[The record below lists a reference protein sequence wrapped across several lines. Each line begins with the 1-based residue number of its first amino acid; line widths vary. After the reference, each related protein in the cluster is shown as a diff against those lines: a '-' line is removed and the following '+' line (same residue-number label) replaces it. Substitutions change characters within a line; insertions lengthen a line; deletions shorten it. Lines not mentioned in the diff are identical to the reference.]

1 MKGGTILSQFK
12 KEHVQDIYYLS
23 PMQEGMLFHTLL
35 HPGQGFYIEQISMQV
50 KGSFQKNVLEKSMN
64 VIIGRY
70 DIFRTVFVH
79 EKMKRPVQVV
89 LKERSFQAEEID
101 LSGLSEAEQNERIE
115 DYKRKDKEKG
125 FNLSKDIPMR
135 TAVFKKGQDRY
146 EWVWSYHHILL
157 DGWCF
162 GIVVQE
168 LFEVYQAL
176 RENKPYSLGP
186 VKPYKEYIKW
196 LESQD
201 KQKSLAY
208 WEHHLA
214 GFEGQTTFSEQR
226 KKPEQA
232 GNQPEELLFTL
243 PKEDTEAFT
252 QLAKA
257 HHTTLSTAL
266 QAVWS
271 VLLSRYQRSRDLIFG
286 TVVSGRPADIQ
297 GVEHMV
303 GLFIN
308 VVPKRVTFG
317 AQTTFTKL
325 VADLQKQAL
334 EAEPH
339 QYVPLYDIQ
348 SHIAAPNLI
357 DHIIVFENYPL
368 QEANKQQEEKNLGF
382 TMDDISVFEKSNYD
396 LNLLASPGEEMLL
409 KLAYNRNIFEP
420 SFILQLKEQLLTAI
434 REIIRNPEQ
443 PLADICVVSTKEKER
458 LLHEFNGQV
467 QQKPTG
473 LTIPQWFEQY
483 AEALPEQP
491 AVSAAGRTLTY
502 RELNEQANKVAHLLR
517 KKNVGR
523 GEPVALLFRRSPE
536 MVIALLAVLK
546 AGGAYLPI
554 DPEYPEARIQYMLE
568 DSGAVC
574 MLTQEEL
581 AGQAAS
587 LSFHKNTILIDDPAV
602 SAESGRNLEIAAEPD
617 DLAYIMYTS
626 GTTGKPK
633 GNLTTHANITRVVKE
648 TNYISLSEKDTLLSL
663 SNYAFD
669 GFTFDVYGAL
679 LNGAKLVVADQATI
693 LHIGKLTET
702 IQKENIT
709 VMFVTTALF
718 NLLVDAGTEW
728 MKGIRKVLFGGER
741 SSVSHVKKAFAAM
754 GPDRIIHVYGPTE
767 TTVFAT
773 FYPVNRMEDSAV
785 SIPIGK
791 PINETNAYIL
801 TENNRLQPIGAV
813 GELCL
818 SGTGV
823 SRGYLNRPEL
833 TAEKFAPHPFNSG
846 ETMYRTGDLARWLPD
861 GNIDFIGRI
870 DDQVKIRGHRI
881 ELGEIEEEL
890 LRCQGVKEAV
900 VTAMKGGNGDA
911 ALTAYVVPVQ
921 GAEISNEEVRRQ
933 LARKLPAYMVPAAY
947 ITLEELPLTANGKVN
962 RRLLPEADGRPNSTG
977 HRAPRNATE
986 EKLAV
991 IWSEVLGRQQ
1001 IGIDEN
1007 FFEIGGH
1014 SLKAMAVTSRMLKDL
1029 AIDVPVNVLFEMP
1042 TIEGLAAYIDQGGHA
1057 DDVKKTVFNQEST
1070 RHLFAFPPVLGYGIM
1085 YSKLAAQMPEYKI
1098 HAFDFIESDNR
1109 AVRYAEAI
1117 SGLQPEGPLTL
1128 IGYSAGCGLAFEVA
1142 QALEKNGRKV
1152 EKLLMI
1158 DSYMKN
1164 DVSDLEGRSIETDT
1178 AALMEANKDNEYMK
1192 IKAVANGIAKKMTAY
1207 YSYFVNLVH
1216 QGTVSSEIIL
1226 IKSEQAKPLPAWL
1239 SSWEEGTESS
1249 YDEYQGVGRHD
1260 EMLADGFVKTNA
1272 DLIRQILGER
1282 AAVIGGA

>member
-1 MKGGTILSQFK
+1 M
-12 KEHVQDIYYLS
+12 S

-50 KGSFQKNVLEKSMN
+50 KGSFQKDILEKSMN

-146 EWVWSYHHILL
+146 EWMWSYHHILL

-168 LFEVYQAL
+168 LFEVYNAL
-176 RENKPYSLGP
+176 RENRPYSLGP
-186 VKPYKEYIKW
+186 VKPYKDYIKW

-201 KQKSLAY
+201 KQRSLAY
-208 WEHHLA
+208 WEHHLD

-226 KKPEQA
+226 KKPEQV

-317 AQTTFTKL
+317 AQTTFTEL
-325 VADLQKQAL
+325 VAELQKQAL

-339 QYVPLYDIQ
+339 QYMPLYDIQ

-382 TMDDISVFEKSNYD
+382 TMEDITVFEKSNYD

-409 KLAYNRNIFEP
+409 KLAYNRNVFEP

-443 PLADICVVSTKEKER
+443 ALDDICVVTKKEKER
-458 LLHEFNGQV
+458 LLREFNGQV
-467 QQKPTG
+467 QRKQTG
-473 LTIPQWFEQY
+473 LTIPQWFEQC

-536 MVIALLAVLK
+536 MVIAIFAVLK

-581 AGQAAS
+581 AEQAAS
-587 LSFHKNTILIDDPAV
+587 LSFHQNTILIDDPAV
-602 SAESGRNLEIAAEPD
+602 SAESGRNLEIAAGPD

-773 FYPVNRMEDSAV
+773 FYPVNRIEDSAV

-801 TENNRLQPIGAV
+801 TKNNRLQPIGAV

-846 ETMYRTGDLARWLPD
+846 ETMYRTGDLARWLPN
-861 GNIDFIGRI
+861 GNIDFVGRI

-890 LRCQGVKEAV
+890 MRCQGVKEAV
-900 VTAMKGGNGDA
+900 VIAKKSGHGDA
-911 ALTAYVVPVQ
+911 ALTAYVVPAQ
-921 GAEISNEEVRRQ
+921 GAAVSNEEVRRQ
-933 LARKLPAYMVPAAY
+933 LARNLPAYMVPDAY
-947 ITLEELPLTANGKVN
+947 MMLEELPLTANGKVN
-962 RRLLPEADGRPNSTG
+962 RRLLPEADGRPNPTE
-977 HRAPRNATE
+977 HRAPRNMTE

-991 IWSEVLGRQQ
+991 IWSEVLGRQR

-1029 AIDVPVNVLFEMP
+1029 AIDVPVNVLFEKT
-1042 TIEGLAAYIDQGGHA
+1042 TIEGLAAYIDQGGHT

-1070 RHLFAFPPVLGYGIM
+1070 RHLFAFPPVLGYGIV
-1085 YSKLAAQMPEYKI
+1085 YGKLAEQMPEYKI
-1098 HAFDFIESDNR
+1098 HAFDFIESDDR

-1142 QALEKNGRKV
+1142 QTLEKNGRKV

-1164 DVSDLEGRSIETDT
+1164 GVSDLEGRSIEADT

-1192 IKAVANGIAKKMTAY
+1192 IKAVADGIAKKMTAY

-1216 QGTVSSEIIL
+1216 QGTVSSEIHL
-1226 IKSEQAKPLPAWL
+1226 IKSEQAKPLPEWL
-1239 SSWEEGTESS
+1239 SSWKEGTASS
-1249 YDEYQGVGRHD
+1249 YDEYQGAGRHD

>member
-1 MKGGTILSQFK
+1 M
-12 KEHVQDIYYLS
+12 
-23 PMQEGMLFHTLL
+23 
-35 HPGQGFYIEQISMQV
+35 
-50 KGSFQKNVLEKSMN
+50 
-64 VIIGRY
+64 
-70 DIFRTVFVH
+70 
-79 EKMKRPVQVV
+79 
-89 LKERSFQAEEID
+89 
-101 LSGLSEAEQNERIE
+101 
-115 DYKRKDKEKG
+115 
-125 FNLSKDIPMR
+125 
-135 TAVFKKGQDRY
+135 
-146 EWVWSYHHILL
+146 
-157 DGWCF
+157 
-162 GIVVQE
+162 
-168 LFEVYQAL
+168 
-176 RENKPYSLGP
+176 
-186 VKPYKEYIKW
+186 
-196 LESQD
+196 
-201 KQKSLAY
+201 
-208 WEHHLA
+208 
-214 GFEGQTTFSEQR
+214 
-226 KKPEQA
+226 
-232 GNQPEELLFTL
+232 
-243 PKEDTEAFT
+243 
-252 QLAKA
+252 
-257 HHTTLSTAL
+257 
-266 QAVWS
+266 
-271 VLLSRYQRSRDLIFG
+271 LLSRYQRSRDLIFG

-317 AQTTFTKL
+317 VQTTFTEL
-325 VADLQKQAL
+325 VAELQKQAL

-382 TMDDISVFEKSNYD
+382 TMDDITVFEKSNYD

-409 KLAYNRNIFEP
+409 KLAYNRNVFEP

-443 PLADICVVSTKEKER
+443 PLDDICVVSTKEKER
-458 LLHEFNGQV
+458 LLHEFNGQL
-467 QQKPTG
+467 QRKQTG

-491 AVSAAGRTLTY
+491 AVSADGRTLTY
-502 RELNEQANKVAHLLR
+502 RELNERANKVAHLLR
-517 KKNVGR
+517 KNNVGR

-536 MVIALLAVLK
+536 MVIAILAVLK

-581 AGQAAS
+581 AGRAAS
-587 LSFHKNTILIDDPAV
+587 LSKNTILIDDPAV
-602 SAESGRNLEIAAEPD
+602 SAESGRNLEIAAGPD

-669 GFTFDVYGAL
+669 GFTFDMYGAL
-679 LNGAKLVVADQATI
+679 LSGAKLVVADQATI

-741 SSVSHVKKAFAAM
+741 SSVSHVKEALAAM

-773 FYPVNRMEDSAV
+773 FYPVNRIEDSAV

-890 LRCQGVKEAV
+890 MRCQGVKEAV
-900 VTAMKGGNGDA
+900 VIAKKSGNGDA
-911 ALTAYVVPVQ
+911 ALTAYVVPEQRAAV
-921 GAEISNEEVRRQ
+921 SNEEVRRQ
-933 LARKLPAYMVPAAY
+933 LARNLPAYMVPDAY
-947 ITLEELPLTANGKVN
+947 MMLEELPLTANGKVN
-962 RRLLPEADGRPNSTG
+962 RRLLPEADGRPNRTE
-977 HRAPRNATE
+977 HRAPRNMTE

-1029 AIDVPVNVLFEMP
+1029 AIDVPVNVLFEKP
-1042 TIEGLAAYIDQGGHA
+1042 TIEGLATYIDQGGHTN
-1057 DDVKKTVFNQEST
+1057 DVKKTVFNQEST
-1070 RHLFAFPPVLGYGIM
+1070 RHLFAFPPVLGYGIV
-1085 YSKLAAQMPEYKI
+1085 YGKLAEQMPEYKI
-1098 HAFDFIESDNR
+1098 HAFDFIESDDR

-1142 QALEKNGRKV
+1142 QTLEKNGRKV

-1164 DVSDLEGRSIETDT
+1164 GVSDLEGRSIEADT

-1192 IKAVANGIAKKMTAY
+1192 IKAVADGIAKKMTAY

-1216 QGTVSSEIIL
+1216 QGTVSSEIHL
-1226 IKSEQAKPLPAWL
+1226 IKSEQAKPLPEWL
-1239 SSWEEGTESS
+1239 SSWKEGTASS
-1249 YDEYQGVGRHD
+1249 YEEYQGAGRHD

>member
-1 MKGGTILSQFK
+1 MSQFK

-50 KGSFQKNVLEKSMN
+50 KGSFQKDILEKSMN

-168 LFEVYQAL
+168 LFEVYNAL

-186 VKPYKEYIKW
+186 VKPYKDYIKW

-201 KQKSLAY
+201 KQRSLAY
-208 WEHHLA
+208 WEHHLD

-317 AQTTFTKL
+317 AQTTFTEL
-325 VADLQKQAL
+325 VAELQKQAL

-339 QYVPLYDIQ
+339 QYMPLYDIQ

-382 TMDDISVFEKSNYD
+382 TMEDITVFEKSNYD

-409 KLAYNRNIFEP
+409 KLAYNRNVFEP

-443 PLADICVVSTKEKER
+443 ALDDICVVTKKEKER
-458 LLHEFNGQV
+458 LLREFNGQV
-467 QQKPTG
+467 QRKQTG
-473 LTIPQWFEQY
+473 LTIPQWFEQC

-536 MVIALLAVLK
+536 MVIAIFAVLK

-581 AGQAAS
+581 AEQAAS
-587 LSFHKNTILIDDPAV
+587 LSFHQNTILIDDPAV
-602 SAESGRNLEIAAEPD
+602 SAESGRNLEIAAGPD

-773 FYPVNRMEDSAV
+773 FYPVNRIEDSAV

-846 ETMYRTGDLARWLPD
+846 ETMYRTGDLARWLPN
-861 GNIDFIGRI
+861 GNIDFVGRI
-870 DDQVKIRGHRI
+870 DDQMKIRGHRI

-890 LRCQGVKEAV
+890 MRCQGVKEAV
-900 VTAMKGGNGDA
+900 VIAKKSGHGDA
-911 ALTAYVVPVQ
+911 ALTAYVVPAQ
-921 GAEISNEEVRRQ
+921 GAAVSNEEVRRQ
-933 LARKLPAYMVPAAY
+933 LARNLPAYMVPDAY
-947 ITLEELPLTANGKVN
+947 MMLEELPLTANGKVN
-962 RRLLPEADGRPNSTG
+962 RRLLPEADGRPNPTE
-977 HRAPRNATE
+977 HRAPRNMTE

-991 IWSEVLGRQQ
+991 IWSEVLGRQR

-1029 AIDVPVNVLFEMP
+1029 AIDVPVNVLFEKP
-1042 TIEGLAAYIDQGGHA
+1042 TIEGLAAYIDQGGHM

-1070 RHLFAFPPVLGYGIM
+1070 RHLFAFPPVLGYGIV
-1085 YSKLAAQMPEYKI
+1085 YGKLAEQMPEYKI
-1098 HAFDFIESDNR
+1098 HAFDFIESDDR

-1142 QALEKNGRKV
+1142 QTLEKNGRKV

-1164 DVSDLEGRSIETDT
+1164 GVSDLEGRSIEADT

-1192 IKAVANGIAKKMTAY
+1192 IKAVADGIAKKMTAY

-1216 QGTVSSEIIL
+1216 QGTVSSEIHL
-1226 IKSEQAKPLPAWL
+1226 IKSEQAKPLPEWL
-1239 SSWEEGTESS
+1239 SSWKEGTASS
-1249 YDEYQGVGRHD
+1249 YDEYQGAGRHD